1 MLSFLSGKIINKERN
16 KKSTTYTD
24 LDPGEDLHI
33 IEEKNLYVC
42 GYELIRR
49 RSNSKDDE
57 LDPDIMRS
65 FIDTVRNRLPRSSI
79 FYIVTLV
86 RRYYGGT
93 YILCVDRDIK
103 VHSICE
109 LLAASLETLSRG
121 LIKTKKLK
129 KKDIQEIISLRNI
142 QNGELPESH
151 TLFAD
156 TIDIREINYSLKDFS
171 NEEGVYLGETS
182 KTKIKSRYAIPIK
195 DLVRHIAIFGSTGSG
210 KTTTAA
216 TIAYRAFL
224 KGFRVY
230 VIDWHG
236 EYKEIIRSPYL
247 KEIEVKYLSTL
258 ERLDIFKESSLVSE
272 IFETVFDLTPA
283 QSYVLSKV
291 LSRLRSHEFSFRR
304 LYDEIS
310 MFPEDARWVPET
322 KLSLMRRIEQLID
335 HDEVYDDGS
344 DLRKIFVE
352 GFKEIISVN
361 LSRLDRTSMRSLAS
375 LLILK
380 TIALNNN
387 RSKENSPKTL
397 VVVDEA
403 HHIFKR
409 SEGSSVAR
417 DALAEIRKYNIGLVM
432 VTQSP
437 SYVGDDI
444 LKNTNTK
451 IIHSIRSEADR
462 KILRDAL
469 YIPKELDEAIPL
481 LEVGEAIVASASKP
495 YPVIVKISPP
505 HMSSSIIPM
514 DQ

>member
-1 MLSFLSGKIINKERN
+1 MLRFLSGKFMGREGG
-16 KKSTTYTD
+16 KKNIEYVD
-24 LDPGEDLHI
+24 LDEDLYI
-33 IEEKNLYVC
+33 NREKNLYVC
-42 GYELIRR
+42 GYELVRR
-49 RSNSKDDE
+49 RGSGKDDE
-57 LDPDIMRS
+57 VDPDIMRS
-65 FIDTVRNRLPRSSI
+65 FIDTVRNKLPRSSS

-93 YILCVDRDIK
+93 YIICVDKNDKIQS
-103 VHSICE
+103 VCE
-109 LLAASLETLSRG
+109 LLATSLETLSRG

-129 KKDIQEIISLRNI
+129 KRDIEEIISLRSI
-142 QNGELPESH
+142 QNGELPETH

-156 TIDIREINYSLKDFS
+156 TIDVREINYSLKDFS
-171 NEEGVYLGETS
+171 DEDGLYLGETS
-182 KTKIKSRYAIPIK
+182 KTRIKSRYMIPIK

-224 KGFRVY
+224 RGFRVY
-230 VIDWHG
+230 VLDWHG
-236 EYKEIIRSPYL
+236 EYKEIIRSSHL
-247 KEIEVKYLSTL
+247 REIEINYLSSL
-258 ERLDIFKESSLVSE
+258 EKLEIFKEPNLVSE

-291 LSRLRSHEFSFRR
+291 LMRLRGREFSFRR

-322 KLSLMRRIEQLID
+322 KLSLMRKIEQLID
-335 HDEVYDDGS
+335 HEEANNDS
-344 DLRKIFVE
+344 DLEKIFAE
-352 GFKEIISVN
+352 SSKEIISIN
-361 LSRLDRTSMRSLAS
+361 LSGLDRTSMRSLAS

-387 RSKENSPKTL
+387 RGRESSYRTL
-397 VVVDEA
+397 IVVDEA

-469 YIPKELDEAIPL
+469 YLPRELDESIPL
-481 LEVGEAIVASASKP
+481 LEVGEAVVASASKP

-505 HMSSSIIPM
+505 FTDSFISPN
-514 DQ
+514 D